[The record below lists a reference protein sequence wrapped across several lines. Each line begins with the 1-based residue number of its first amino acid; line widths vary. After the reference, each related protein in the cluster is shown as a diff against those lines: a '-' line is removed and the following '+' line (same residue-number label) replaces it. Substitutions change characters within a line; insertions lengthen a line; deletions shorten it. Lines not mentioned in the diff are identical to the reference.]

1 MKQVTVKKIGVQGS
15 SPGNKVIFWITGAN
29 ETITAADMQFKYAF
43 DGVNQP
49 SVNNIQF
56 IPTLIETVMVMGTSN
71 ATVDGSPFNNS
82 SMWEMS
88 ALGGIPISD
97 PASIPVTFATPAS
110 GNLLIELRGT
120 SIQI

>member
-1 MKQVTVKKIGVQGS
+1 MKQVTVKKIGMQAS

-43 DGVNQP
+43 DGINQP
-49 SVNNIQF
+49 ATNNIQF
-56 IPTLIETVMVMGTSN
+56 IPTLIETVMVMGSSN
-71 ATVDGSPFNNS
+71 ATVDGVSFNNG

-88 ALGGIPISD
+88 VLGGIPVDD
-97 PASIPVTFATPAS
+97 PTSIPVTFVTPAG

-120 SIQI
+120 SIEI